1 MFSEKEYEKYCSL
14 VIGDAENEGESEDEE
29 EKRRQEEEELDDDE
43 ERRRNRTKRSTTSDG
58 WRKQPLSVT
67 SLPKNLEL
75 RTSNVDPNVSLR
87 EGLESGTR

>member
-1 MFSEKEYEKYCSL
+1 MFSEKEYDKYCSL
-14 VIGDAENEGESEDEE
+14 VIGDAENGGESEDEE
-29 EKRRQEEEELDDDE
+29 EKRRQEEELDDDE

-75 RTSNVDPNVSLR
+75 RTSNEDPNVSL
-87 EGLESGTR
+87 